1 VSIHTAKILR
11 RHLLGMAA
19 ALQEEIEK
27 EEREKK
33 SAEKRDPAQKEEAE
47 SSARSL

>member
-1 VSIHTAKILR
+1 VSIQTTKILR

-27 EEREKK
+27 EEQEK
-33 SAEKRDPAQKEEAE
+33 ATEKRDPAPREKTE
-47 SSARSL
+47 SSTRSL